1 MDKREFILIV
11 DEDTSERQELKEC
24 LSEAYRVG
32 EYANG
37 KEAFDYLSQNPL
49 EVDMIIVGA
58 RLEDCDGFEL
68 LHLLKESKP
77 LNVIPIIMLVD
88 GEETQRK
95 AIEGGVVDVITKPF
109 SQPVVVCRV
118 RNAVKANNVPTFINV
133 MEDLVKEQID
143 KNINTF
149 GICQCAVCRGDLA
162 ALALNHLPPKY
173 VSTEKGRLISAT
185 EKMSYDNILEIIKAI
200 AECAEMV
207 KQNPRHEKDLYE

>member
-11 DEDTSERQELKEC
+11 DEDTSERQELKEY

-37 KEAFDYLSQNPL
+37 KEAFDYLSRNPL
-49 EVDMIIVGA
+49 HVDMIIVGFH
-58 RLEDCDGFEL
+58 LENLDGFEL
-68 LHLLKESKP
+68 IHLLKESKP
-77 LNVIPIIMLVD
+77 LNTIPVIMLAD

-95 AIEGGVVDVITKPF
+95 AIESGVVDVITKPF
-109 SQPVVVCRV
+109 TQPVVLCRV
-118 RNAVKANNVPTFINV
+118 KNALRANNVPAFMNV

-149 GICQCAVCRGDLA
+149 GICQCAVCRSDLA
-162 ALALNHLPPKY
+162 ALTLNHLSPKY

-185 EKMSYDNILEIIKAI
+185 EKMSYDNILEIVKAI
-200 AECAEMV
+200 AECAEII
-207 KQNPRHEKDLYE
+207 KQNPRHEKNLYE

>member
-11 DEDTSERQELKEC
+11 DEDTSERQELREY

-37 KEAFDYLSQNPL
+37 KEAFDYLNQNPL
-49 EVDMIIVGA
+49 EVDMIIAGA

-77 LNVIPIIMLVD
+77 LNVIPVIMLVD

-118 RNAVKANNVPTFINV
+118 KNAVKANNVPTFINV
-133 MEDLVKEQID
+133 MEDLVREQID

-185 EKMSYDNILEIIKAI
+185 EKMSYNNILEIIKAI

>member
-11 DEDTSERQELKEC
+11 DEDNSQRQEIKQY

-32 EYANG
+32 EYVNG
-37 KEAFDYLSQNPL
+37 QEALDYMSQNPL
-49 EVDMIIVGA
+49 DVDMVIAGA
-58 RLEDCDGFEL
+58 RLGDFSGYEL
-68 LHLLKESKP
+68 LHLLKDSKS
-77 LNVIPIIMLVD
+77 LNNIPVIMLAD

-95 AIEGGVVDVITKPF
+95 AIESGVVDVITKPF
-109 SQPVVVCRV
+109 TQPVVLCRV
-118 RNAVKANNVPTFINV
+118 KNALRANSVPAFMNV

-149 GICQCAVCRGDLA
+149 GICQCAMCRSDLA
-162 ALALNHLPPKY
+162 ALTLNHLSPKY

-200 AECAEMV
+200 AECAEII
-207 KQNPRHEKDLYE
+207 KQNPRHEKNLYE